1 MDNTEANAEF
11 IDKKIAARYRQQE
24 IVNIYEKLVIGQ
36 VSNGLFIHHEE
47 LLRMATDI
55 WEIKR
60 QFANEI
66 LAETPHYKCSAEGSK
81 E

>member
-1 MDNTEANAEF
+1 MNNSEANAEF
-11 IDKKIAARYRQQE
+11 IDKLATRYRQQE
-24 IVNIYEKLVIGQ
+24 IANIYEKLVIGQ

-60 QFANEI
+60 QSWVFN
-66 LAETPHYKCSAEGSK
+66 KK
-81 E
+81 